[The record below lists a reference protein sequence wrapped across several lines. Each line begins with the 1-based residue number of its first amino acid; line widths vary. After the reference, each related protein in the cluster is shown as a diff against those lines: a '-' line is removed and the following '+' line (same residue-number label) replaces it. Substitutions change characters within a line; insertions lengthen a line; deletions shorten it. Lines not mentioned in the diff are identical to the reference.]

1 MAPSEDTDATFHAE
15 CAVVLGWLAFL
26 TLTAFVLMER
36 FAELPPIAAAYAGA
50 VYLLVSD

>member
-1 MAPSEDTDATFHAE
+1 MAPSEDTDGTFHE
-15 CAVVLGWLAFL
+15 CALVLGWLAFL